1 MLAALQGLFSSPA
14 WDAVPIWALDLE
26 LGGLDPLR
34 DPILS
39 VGMLPIRGGRIR
51 LGEAWQSLVRPQGAV
66 RPESIRAHQLVA
78 ADLAA
83 APELDAVLPRID
95 RRMREGAL
103 LVHVTRIDVAFL
115 REAYRR
121 TGLRWPGVPVVDTAD
136 LVQRVA
142 RREAAGAPELAENVV
157 VQLGA
162 ARAAHGLPD
171 YPAHDPLSDALASAE
186 LFLVLRAKLG
196 ARRLRDLA
204 R

>member
-1 MLAALQGLFSSPA
+1 VIRGFFSSPA
-14 WDAVPIWALDLE
+14 WDAAPIWALDLE

-34 DPILS
+34 DPILA
-39 VGMLPIRGGRIR
+39 VGLMPIRGGTIR
-51 LGEAWQSLVRPQGAV
+51 LGEAWESLVRPQGVV
-66 RPESIRAHQLVA
+66 RPESIRAHQLVP

-83 APELDAVLPRID
+83 APPLDEVLPELDRRI
-95 RRMREGAL
+95 REGAL
-103 LVHVTRIDVAFL
+103 LVHVHRIDVAFL

-121 TGLRWPGVPVVDTAD
+121 TGLRWPGAPVIDTAD

-171 YPAHDPLSDALASAE
+171 YPAHDALSDALAAAE

-196 ARRLRDLA
+196 ARRLKDVTR
-204 R
+204 